1 MQKLQGTGNNDSL
14 LDELKE
20 ALESSFHKSC
30 VEAYLAKPS
39 AVAIAQTAVDA
50 LAKAINET
58 K

>member
-1 MQKLQGTGNNDSL
+1 MEKQDGAASSDPL
-14 LDELKE
+14 LNELKE

-39 AVAIAQTAVDA
+39 AVAIAQTAVDT